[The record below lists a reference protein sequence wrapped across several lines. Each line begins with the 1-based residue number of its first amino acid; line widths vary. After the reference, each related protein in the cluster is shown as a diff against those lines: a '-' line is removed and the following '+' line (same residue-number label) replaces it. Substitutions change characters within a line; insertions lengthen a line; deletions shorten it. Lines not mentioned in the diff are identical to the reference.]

1 MNRTTSTMSQSK
13 DGLDDLIA
21 AAEGPL
27 MVIPAASEVLA
38 RAKRAD
44 TAARAAQGSNRP
56 VDSGSSVHPR
66 LRVGK
71 AKQ

>member
-13 DGLDDLIA
+13 DGLDELIA